1 MIGSMKESTID
12 LLSKND
18 SSLASEDGSTS
29 ECGEERSWKA
39 IDIKHK
45 LHYLISYLSLMT
57 S

>member
-1 MIGSMKESTID
+1 MTGSMKESTID

-39 IDIKHK
+39 IDIKPK
-45 LHYLISYLSLMT
+45 LPYLISYLSLMI